1 MGQSEKEKYFE
12 SISSLRA
19 YEGRRYKHKHKR
31 MPNTPLKYQTFPR
44 DLITETLLMSQKIC
58 FLYFAQMGHSVEKQV
73 IKESKYRYRAEYLDH
88 IDFP

>member
-1 MGQSEKEKYFE
+1 
-12 SISSLRA
+12 
-19 YEGRRYKHKHKR
+19 

-44 DLITETLLMSQKIC
+44 SWITDTLLMSQKIC

-73 IKESKYRYRAEYLDH
+73 IKESKYLYRTEYLDY